1 MQYEEFLKRKEVRVQ
16 SHGFDVAADTLNP
29 SAFVWQRHIDSWA
42 LKKGRAA
49 LFEDCGLGKTLQQL
63 IWADKVHELTG
74 GPVMILSPLAVAPQT
89 KQGEAMLSKGIVSL

>member
-16 SHGFDVAADTLNP
+16 SHGFEVSEDTLNH
-29 SAFVWQRHIDSWA
+29 SAFDWQRHIVSWA

-63 IWADKVHELTG
+63 
-74 GPVMILSPLAVAPQT
+74 S
-89 KQGEAMLSKGIVSL
+89 